1 MALSLIEHEDLDKLP
16 DGELSSSTEHSFYPA
31 SLVQVLRV
39 THQAKC
45 NLIKVKTPV
54 TSCCIVTVKNLV
66 NDWFPDVF
74 EMNTKLCCNSYALI
88 LKIRLS
94 KKTFLN
100 KARLKVVLHI
110 YIDI

>member
-45 NLIKVKTPV
+45 NLIKVI
-54 TSCCIVTVKNLV
+54 SCDISIQ
-66 NDWFPDVF
+66 P
-74 EMNTKLCCNSYALI
+74 
-88 LKIRLS
+88 S
-94 KKTFLN
+94 KHCRQGGQNPYL
-100 KARLKVVLHI
+100 
-110 YIDI
+110 

>member
-45 NLIKVKTPV
+45 NLIKVI
-54 TSCCIVTVKNLV
+54 SCDISIQ
-66 NDWFPDVF
+66 PS
-74 EMNTKLCCNSYALI
+74 KLMLERSRAVGRGDKIHTCKKFKSGEI
-88 LKIRLS
+88 LGS
-94 KKTFLN
+94 EESSGTFLHHN
-100 KARLKVVLHI
+100 QCYYL
-110 YIDI
+110 

>member
-45 NLIKVKTPV
+45 NLIKVI
-54 TSCCIVTVKNLV
+54 SCVISIQ
-66 NDWFPDVF
+66 PS
-74 EMNTKLCCNSYALI
+74 KLMLERSRAVGRGGGGGEIHTCKKLKSGEI
-88 LKIRLS
+88 LGGEAS
-94 KKTFLN
+94 SGTFLHHN
-100 KARLKVVLHI
+100 QFYHL
-110 YIDI
+110 